1 MPFNFDVVYGTTIKA
16 FTGHNTPDKQ
26 SEEYKRSLLQSVHA
40 IPTAPLKGYKVT
52 IEFWSS
58 GFELTSNLVAQIH
71 KLNGET
77 FTVPI
82 KLSECNSESGLDD
95 ANRQIHAYLFW
106 LSSWESHLESAAKA
120 WNELEEIINANS

>member
-1 MPFNFDVVYGTTIKA
+1 MPFNFDVVHRTKIVSSTN
-16 FTGHNTPDKQ
+16 GHNAPDKN

-40 IPTAPLKGYKVT
+40 IPTQPLKGYKVT

-58 GFELTSNLVAQIH
+58 DGELTTNLVAQIH
-71 KLNGET
+71 KLNGEI

-82 KLSECNSESGLDD
+82 NLSECDSQNGLDD
-95 ANRQIHAYLFW
+95 ANRQIHTYLFW

-120 WNELEEIINANS
+120 WNELEGIING